1 MIKLI
6 YQKTNGEKLDITN
19 LLKSI
24 TWSGD
29 YKSCARKLEFSLI
42 NSPTDINIPKID
54 IPLMSMILF
63 YEGNTELFRG
73 FVYEREKSSDNS
85 ISFLCYDYCA
95 KLNDIKVSYNIKNET
110 ASSIYNKFLTE
121 YKLNKGDIV
130 GASTPIKKVFLG
142 ATAYDMIMSAYT
154 EEAKKTGKKYMVYT
168 KGDKFYSSEKGN
180 IKLKLAFEEGKNILS
195 SNFKE
200 SVSDMVNKVIIVDE
214 NGNKKSEVK
223 NDDWLNTY
231 GLFQE
236 VYKQEENKDANAEAK
251 AMLNGIEQSC
261 SLSGFGDTTCVTGYG
276 VQIKDNASGLIGL
289 FYIDSDTHT
298 WEGGSYAI
306 DLELN
311 FKNIMNEVAA
321 GQDEKEETASS
332 DSSTSDTVTTVTGG
346 KEVDAEY
353 TAYYPANNSMQGG
366 LYDAQG
372 NKLDPSKL
380 TCAAPKDV
388 AFGTKIQVKGTGTNR
403 DGLVYKVTDRGGAI
417 KVENG
422 VYKID
427 LLMAT
432 KEECLKF
439 GRRKGKAIIGVE
451 TTTTTTN
458 GGTTTASST
467 GAKLV
472 ELAKSKLGCKYVW
485 GATGPNTFD
494 CSGLTSWCH
503 KQLGISIPRTSLA
516 QSKSGK
522 AVNKS
527 DLQPGDLLFWKTT
540 SAEVGHVGIYV
551 GNNQFIHAPNKS
563 KPVKYDSLSSSY
575 YSSRYIR
582 ARRYY

>member
-6 YQKTNGEKLDITN
+6 YQKTTGEKLDITN
-19 LLKSI
+19 LLESI

-42 NSPTDINIPKID
+42 QSATDINIPKID
-54 IPLMSMILF
+54 IPLMSLISF
-63 YEGNTELFRG
+63 YNDDTELFRG
-73 FVYEREKSSDNS
+73 FVYEREKSSDNT

-142 ATAYDMIMSAYT
+142 TTAYDMIMTAYT

-236 VYKQEENKDANAEAK
+236 VYKQEENKDANSEAK
-251 AMLNGIEQSC
+251 AMLNGITQSC
-261 SLSGFGDTTCVTGYG
+261 SLTGFGDTTCITGYG
-276 VQIKDNASGLIGL
+276 VQVKDNYTGLVGL
-289 FYIDSDTHT
+289 FYIDSDSHS
-298 WEGGSYAI
+298 WSGGEYTI

-311 FKNIMNEVAA
+311 FKNIMNEVEA
-321 GQDEKEETASS
+321 GQDEQTE
-332 DSSTSDTVTTVTGG
+332 STSSSSSSS
-346 KEVDAEY
+346 
-353 TAYYPANNSMQGG
+353 NSS
-366 LYDAQG
+366 
-372 NKLDPSKL
+372 NSSS
-380 TCAAPKDV
+380 
-388 AFGTKIQVKGTGTNR
+388 NSSSSS
-403 DGLVYKVTDRGGAI
+403 
-417 KVENG
+417 NS
-422 VYKID
+422 
-427 LLMAT
+427 
-432 KEECLKF
+432 
-439 GRRKGKAIIGVE
+439 IGE
-451 TTTTTTN
+451 
-458 GGTTTASST
+458 
-467 GAKLV
+467 KLV
-472 ELAKSKLGCKYVW
+472 NLAKSKLGCKYVW

-494 CSGLTSWCH
+494 CSGLMLWCH
-503 KQLGISIPRTSLA
+503 KQLGITIPRTSLA

-522 AVNKS
+522 SVSKS
-527 DLQPGDLLFWKTT
+527 DLQVGDLIFWKTT
-540 SAEVGHVGIYV
+540 SAEVGHVGMYV

-563 KPVKYDSLSSSY
+563 KPVKYDSLDNSY
-575 YSSRYIR
+575 YKSRYVR

>member
-6 YQKTNGEKLDITN
+6 YQKNNGEKLDITN
-19 LLKSI
+19 LLESI

-29 YKSCARKLEFSLI
+29 YKSCARKIEFSLVQ
-42 NSPTDINIPKID
+42 SATDINIPKID

-63 YEGNTELFRG
+63 YEDNAELFRG

-121 YKLNKGDIV
+121 YKLNKGDI
-130 GASTPIKKVFLG
+130 APANTKIKKVFLG
-142 ATAYDMIMSAYT
+142 TTAYDMVMSAYT

-180 IKLKLAFEEGKNILS
+180 VKLKLAFEEGKNILS

-200 SVSDMVNKVIIVDE
+200 SVSNMVNKVIIVDE

-236 VYKQEENKDANAEAK
+236 VYKQEENKDANSEAK

-261 SLSGFGDTTCVTGYG
+261 SLSGFGDTTCTTGHG
-276 VQIKDNASGLIGL
+276 VQVKDTNTGLVGL

-298 WEGGSYAI
+298 WEGGSYTI

-311 FKNIMNEVAA
+311 FKNIMNEVSA
-321 GQDEKEETASS
+321 GQDEQTENNSSSSSSNNSNASS
-332 DSSTSDTVTTVTGG
+332 GSGSSSSS
-346 KEVDAEY
+346 
-353 TAYYPANNSMQGG
+353 NS
-366 LYDAQG
+366 
-372 NKLDPSKL
+372 
-380 TCAAPKDV
+380 
-388 AFGTKIQVKGTGTNR
+388 
-403 DGLVYKVTDRGGAI
+403 
-417 KVENG
+417 
-422 VYKID
+422 
-427 LLMAT
+427 
-432 KEECLKF
+432 
-439 GRRKGKAIIGVE
+439 IGE
-451 TTTTTTN
+451 
-458 GGTTTASST
+458 
-467 GAKLV
+467 KLV
-472 ELAKSKLGCKYVW
+472 NLAKSKLGCRYVW

-494 CSGLTSWCH
+494 CSGLTSWCY

-527 DLQPGDLLFWKTT
+527 DLQPGDLIFWKTT
-540 SAEVGHVGIYV
+540 SAEVGHVGMYV
-551 GNNQFIHAPNKS
+551 GNGQFIHAPNKS
-563 KPVKYDSLSSSY
+563 KPVKYDSLDNSY
-575 YSSRYIR
+575 YKSRYVR

>member
-6 YQKTNGEKLDITN
+6 CQKANGEKLDITN
-19 LLKSI
+19 LLI
-24 TWSGD
+24 DVTWSGD

-42 NSPTDINIPKID
+42 SSSVDKNIPKVD
-54 IPLMSMILF
+54 IPLMSMISL
-63 YEGNTELFRG
+63 YEDDKELFRG

-85 ISFLCYDYCA
+85 MSFLCYDYCA

-142 ATAYDMIMSAYT
+142 TTAYDMIMTAYT

-180 IKLKLAFEEGKNILS
+180 VKLKLAFEEGKNILS

-200 SVSDMVNKVIIVDE
+200 SISDMVNKVIIVDE
-214 NGNKKSEVK
+214 NGNKSSEVV
-223 NDDWLNTY
+223 NDEWLKTY

-236 VYKQEENKDANAEAK
+236 VYKKEENKDANSEAK
-251 AMLNGIEQSC
+251 AMLNGIDQSC
-261 SLSGFGDTTCVTGYG
+261 SLSGFGDTTCITGCG
-276 VQIKDNASGLIGL
+276 VQVKDTNTGLVGL
-289 FYIDSDTHT
+289 FYIDSDSHS
-298 WEGGSYAI
+298 WSGGSYTI

-311 FKNIMNEVAA
+311 FKNIMNEVEA
-321 GQDEKEETASS
+321 GQDEKEETTSS
-332 DSSTSDTVTTVTGG
+332 GSSTTDTVTTVTGG

-427 LLMAT
+427 LLMST

-451 TTTTTTN
+451 ITTTTT
-458 GGTTTASST
+458 GGSTTASGT

-472 ELAKSKLGCKYVW
+472 ELAKSKLGCRYVW

-494 CSGLTSWCH
+494 CSGLTSWCY

-527 DLQPGDLLFWKTT
+527 DLQPGDLIFWKTT
-540 SAEVGHVGIYV
+540 SAEVGHVGMYV
-551 GNNQFIHAPNKS
+551 GNGQFIHAPNKS
-563 KPVKYDSLSSSY
+563 KPVKYDSLDNSY
-575 YSSRYIR
+575 YKSRYVR

>member
-19 LLKSI
+19 LLEGI

-29 YKSCARKLEFSLI
+29 YKSCARKLEFSLL
-42 NSPTDINIPKID
+42 NSASDINIPKVD

-63 YEGNTELFRG
+63 YEYNNELFRG
-73 FVYEREKSSDNS
+73 FVYEREKPSDNS

-121 YKLNKGDIV
+121 YKLNKGDI
-130 GASTPIKKVFLG
+130 APANTKIKKVFLG
-142 ATAYDMIMSAYT
+142 TTAYDMIMTAYT
-154 EEAKKTGKKYMVYT
+154 EEAKKTGKKYMVYA

-200 SVSDMVNKVIIVDE
+200 SISDMVNKVIIVDE

-236 VYKQEENKDANAEAK
+236 VYKQEEGKDSNSEAK
-251 AMLNGIEQSC
+251 AMLNGITQSC
-261 SLSGFGDTTCVTGYG
+261 SLTGFGDTTCITGYG
-276 VQIKDNASGLIGL
+276 AQVKDSYTGLVGL

-298 WEGGSYAI
+298 WEGGNYTI

-311 FKNIMNEVAA
+311 FKNIMNEVEA
-321 GQDEKEETASS
+321 GQDEQTE
-332 DSSTSDTVTTVTGG
+332 STSSSSS
-346 KEVDAEY
+346 
-353 TAYYPANNSMQGG
+353 NS
-366 LYDAQG
+366 
-372 NKLDPSKL
+372 NSSN
-380 TCAAPKDV
+380 TSS
-388 AFGTKIQVKGTGTNR
+388 NSSSSS
-403 DGLVYKVTDRGGAI
+403 
-417 KVENG
+417 NS
-422 VYKID
+422 
-427 LLMAT
+427 
-432 KEECLKF
+432 
-439 GRRKGKAIIGVE
+439 IGE
-451 TTTTTTN
+451 
-458 GGTTTASST
+458 
-467 GAKLV
+467 KLV
-472 ELAKSKLGCKYVW
+472 NLAKGKLGCKYVW

-494 CSGLTSWCH
+494 CSGLMLWCH
-503 KQLGISIPRTSLA
+503 KQLGITIPRTSLA

-522 AVNKS
+522 SVSKS
-527 DLQPGDLLFWKTT
+527 DLQVGDLIFWKTT
-540 SAEVGHVGIYV
+540 SAEVGHVGMYV

-563 KPVKYDSLSSSY
+563 KPVKYDSLDNSY
-575 YSSRYIR
+575 YKSRYVR